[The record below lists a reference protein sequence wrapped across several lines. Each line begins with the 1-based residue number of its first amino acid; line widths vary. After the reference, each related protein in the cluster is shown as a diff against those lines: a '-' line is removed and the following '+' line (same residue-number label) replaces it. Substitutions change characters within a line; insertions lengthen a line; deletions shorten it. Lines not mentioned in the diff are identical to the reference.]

1 MVALGVC
8 PGVLGIKDAL
18 KNQGE
23 SMRKILSKFLWLCF
37 LITGFLQ
44 ATEMRTPWISERGP
58 ISYIIE
64 PVKEEKWSLDVFALA
79 ETKEAEKAYMQ
90 HGFDTYP
97 LSTLFFNKSDF
108 AIADAFPNETMS
120 TNAENYNPY
129 LEIIKIHPR
138 VTYYEAGINIGARFE
153 YPVCKNKGRIGLR
166 TNIPIRSIELE
177 RENISDNQSDPNEDY
192 ILSRVVRLETGGD
205 SLVANDVDKTV
216 TAYSF
221 DLLYRLF
228 QDAARTPAVNADG
241 AAVPYSLTVFG
252 ENLAKPAANFAL
264 GKTMAGDL
272 DHPCAAVIFKE
283 SGTGT
288 PGMPNEPTEA
298 RAPQHWAFN
307 SGDTQLRDYTNVF
320 VDAIG
325 QPEMTYEEYVGP
337 DIVQN
342 IYFFNNGQAYTAQ
355 EDKLATNLKNNAWLI
370 LGYNNGAL
378 EGGATNI
385 KNGIEDALSLYQE
398 NPYEWLWTNGQFEL
412 ETQRRTGL
420 GDIDLDLFYEHRF
433 SNSFVAE
440 GFVGLRFPTG
450 ENDDYSGN
458 PYNVHLGNGEHWE
471 VKLGGLVAAKPA
483 YWMNIKLDTYFS
495 FVLEGSETRS
505 AVFEGSSVKNIGP
518 AVAADVSWQYFVMRL
533 DGNFFHPRTENVS
546 ATLGYELYLKTKD
559 DIDFKQ
565 PTITPFY
572 GDNFNGTDSL
582 AANLSG
588 SLAAA
593 NTQAVGH
600 KIRAELRAVLSEW
613 VTLFGGGSFVFAGKN
628 VPRDSDLHCGLAVK
642 F

>member
-1 MVALGVC
+1 
-8 PGVLGIKDAL
+8 
-18 KNQGE
+18 
-23 SMRKILSKFLWLCF
+23 MRKILSKFLWLCF
-37 LITGFLQ
+37 LIAGFLQTTFLQ

-79 ETKEAEKAYMQ
+79 ESKEAEKAYMQ
-90 HGFDTYP
+90 HGFETHP

-108 AIADAFPNETMS
+108 AIADAFPNETTS
-120 TNAENYNPY
+120 TNAEYYNPY

-138 VTYYEAGINIGARFE
+138 VTYYESGVNLGARFE

-166 TNIPIRSIELE
+166 TNIPLRSIELE

-192 ILSRVVRLETGGD
+192 ILSRTIKLETGVD
-205 SLVANDVDKTV
+205 SVAANDVDKTV

-228 QDAARTPAVNADG
+228 QDANRHPAVETSG
-241 AAVPYSLTVFG
+241 AVAPFSFKVFG
-252 ENLAKPAANFAL
+252 EALAKQAFNFANN
-264 GKTMAGDL
+264 KQMSADL

-283 SGTGT
+283 SGTGA
-288 PGMPNEPTEA
+288 PGMPNEPTIA
-298 RAPQHWAFN
+298 RAAEHWAFN
-307 SGDTQLRDYTNVF
+307 SMDTQQRDYSNISVT
-320 VDAIG
+320 DIG
-325 QPEMTYEEYVGP
+325 QPETTPYPNTAPGMIKNV
-337 DIVQN
+337 
-342 IYFFNNGQAYTAQ
+342 YFFKDSENYPAQ
-355 EDKLATNLKNNAWLI
+355 EDKLATNLKNNGWLI
-370 LGYNNGAL
+370 FGYDNGAL
-378 EGGATNI
+378 ENGATNI
-385 KNGIEDALSLYQE
+385 KNGIEDALKLYEE
-398 NPYEWLWTNGQFEL
+398 NPYEWLWTHGEFEL

-471 VKLGGLVAAKPA
+471 IKLGGLVAAKPV
-483 YWMNIKLDTYFS
+483 YWMNLKLDTYFS

-518 AVAADVSWQYFVMRL
+518 AVDADVSWQYFVMRL

-565 PTITPFY
+565 TTATPFY
-572 GDNFNGTDSL
+572 GDHYNGTDSL

-600 KIRAELRAVLSEW
+600 KIRAELRAVLSDW
-613 VTLFGGGSFVFAGKN
+613 VSLFGGGSFVFAGKN
-628 VPRDSDLHCGLAVK
+628 VPRDSDMHCGLSVK

>member
-1 MVALGVC
+1 
-8 PGVLGIKDAL
+8 
-18 KNQGE
+18 
-23 SMRKILSKFLWLCF
+23 MRKILSKFLWLCF
-37 LITGFLQ
+37 LIAGFLQTTFLQ

-79 ETKEAEKAYMQ
+79 ESKEAEKAYMQ
-90 HGFDTYP
+90 HGFETHP

-108 AIADAFPNETMS
+108 AIADAFPNETMA
-120 TNAENYNPY
+120 TNAEYYNPY

-138 VTYYEAGINIGARFE
+138 VTYYESGVNLGARFE

-166 TNIPIRSIELE
+166 TNIPLRSIELE

-192 ILSRVVRLETGGD
+192 ILSRTIKLETGIQSDNTAGN
-205 SLVANDVDKTV
+205 LDVDKTV

-228 QDAARTPAVNADG
+228 QNAARTQAVQPGNN
-241 AAVPYSLTVFG
+241 SFIVFG
-252 ENLAKPAANFAL
+252 EQLAAPAGGFIDAGQMTANLGSPN
-264 GKTMAGDL
+264 
-272 DHPCAAVIFKE
+272 AAVIFKK
-283 SGTGT
+283 SGTGS
-288 PGMPNEPTEA
+288 PGQPNEPTGPRLPE
-298 RAPQHWAFN
+298 HWAFN
-307 SGDTQLRDYTNVF
+307 NGDQTAASAADVAHGGSFAQVSVTS
-320 VDAIG
+320 IG
-325 QPEMTYEEYVGP
+325 QPEVPYDNYAGP
-337 DIVQN
+337 AFTQN
-342 IYFFNNGQAYTAQ
+342 VYFFKNGGAAPNNVDYSAQ
-355 EDKLATNLKNNAWLI
+355 EDNLATNLKNNGWLI
-370 LGYNNGAL
+370 LGHQANGDLSA
-378 EGGATNI
+378 GATNI
-385 KNGIEDALSLYQE
+385 KNGIEDALKLYEE
-398 NPYEWLWTNGQFEL
+398 NPYEWLWTHGEFEL

-471 VKLGGLVAAKPA
+471 IKLGGLVAAKPV
-483 YWMNIKLDTYFS
+483 YWMNLKLDTYFS

-518 AVAADVSWQYFVMRL
+518 AVDADVSWQYFVMRL

-565 PTITPFY
+565 TTATPFY
-572 GDNFNGTDSL
+572 GDHYNGTDSL

-600 KIRAELRAVLSEW
+600 KIRAELRAVLSDW
-613 VTLFGGGSFVFAGKN
+613 VSLFGGGSFVFAGKN
-628 VPRDSDLHCGLAVK
+628 VPRDSDLHCGLSVK